1 MEGKINIS
9 TIFLV
14 LAIIVIAFMGV
25 YIYKIN
31 NEKVEEIQKSQ
42 ELQNQV
48 SDLNN
53 SLNSLQEK
61 IDKISNTINNNSS
74 SNNENKTTISGTY
87 KYEDTTISFVNDNF
101 VVGLDDYFSL
111 DGSYEIT
118 DSKTIVC
125 TISSHTSSTP
135 EGPKTI
141 DTPQNEKWVI
151 TFNMIDNNSIEV
163 KDVSVP
169 DREIEIVIGI
179 YNKFEKG
186 RIFLIQ

>member
-1 MEGKINIS
+1 MDGKINIS
-9 TIFLV
+9 TIFLA
-14 LAIIVIAFMGV
+14 LSLIVIVFMGV

-48 SDLNN
+48 SDLNE
-53 SLNSLQEK
+53 SLNTLQEK
-61 IDKISNTINNNSS
+61 IDIINNTLNDNSS
-74 SNNENKTTISGTY
+74 SNNENKATISGTY
-87 KYEDTTISFVNDNF
+87 KYEDTSISFVNDKFNIR
-101 VVGLDDYFSL
+101 LDDYSSL

-125 TISSHTSSTP
+125 TISSHTANNP
-135 EGPKTI
+135 DGPQTI

-151 TFNMIDNNSIEV
+151 TFNIIDNNSIEV

-169 DREIEIVIGI
+169 DREIEIIIGI
-179 YNKFEKG
+179 YNQFVKG
-186 RIFLIQ
+186 RIYSIQ